1 MDLRRLS
8 MFLAVVEH
16 GTFTRAAAASYLSQP
31 GLSQAIRELEGE
43 LGSPLFDRI
52 GRRVSLT
59 AAGDALVRYAR
70 QALREVD
77 AGRAAV
83 AAVVGVEAG
92 TIALGCLPTLAADP
106 TARLVGE
113 FRRSHPGVR
122 VELAAPDDIE
132 DLRSMLR
139 AGIVELAVTEL
150 PTATRGLLVHRLA
163 AQDLVVTLPPGTDAP
178 PVMTLRELASRP
190 LIVTSPGTSSRRV
203 LDDAMSGAGVEVDVV
218 VQTAQREA
226 LVPLVLAGAGA
237 ALLPR
242 AVAATAA
249 AMGAVVAQ
257 TSPVLTRAIGL
268 LHRDAVFSPLA
279 TAFWAGAT
287 GSPPPTP

>member
-8 MFLAVVEH
+8 LFLAVVEH
-16 GTFTRAAAASYLSQP
+16 GSFTRAAAASYLSQP
-31 GLSQAIRELEGE
+31 GLSQAIRELEAE
-43 LGSPLFDRI
+43 LGTPLFDRI
-52 GRRVSLT
+52 GRRVTLP
-59 AAGDALVRYAR
+59 AAGEALVGYAR

-113 FRRSHPGVR
+113 FRRAHPGVR

-132 DLRSMLR
+132 DLLSMLR
-139 AGIVELAVTEL
+139 AGMVELAVTEL
-150 PTATRGLLVHRLA
+150 PTATQGLLVHRLD
-163 AQDLVVTLPPGTDAP
+163 AQDLVVVLPPGTETP
-178 PVMTLRELASRP
+178 PVMTLRALASRP

-203 LDDAMSGAGVEVDVV
+203 LDDALSRAGVEADVAV
-218 VQTAQREA
+218 LTAQREA

-249 AMGAVVAQ
+249 AMGAVVAE
-257 TSPVLTRAIGL
+257 TSPVLTRPIGL
-268 LHRDAVFSPLA
+268 LHRQSMLSPLA
-279 TAFWAGAT
+279 AAFWTGAT
-287 GSPPPTP
+287 GSPPPQP